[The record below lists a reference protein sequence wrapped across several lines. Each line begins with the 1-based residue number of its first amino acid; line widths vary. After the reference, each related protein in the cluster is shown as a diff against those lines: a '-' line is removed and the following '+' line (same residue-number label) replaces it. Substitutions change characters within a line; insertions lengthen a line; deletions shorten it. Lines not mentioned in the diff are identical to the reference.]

1 MERAFLTSPTEAVQS
16 HSQGLSTDQDRESAK
31 LCAQFAEVLERGRE
45 ARKREVANLELRL
58 ARVET
63 MCSNGAWVE
72 ALERE
77 RAARQ
82 KEVAEL
88 RGMLTRDR
96 LLSSTGG
103 TTHRTEGE
111 LDPLKKCP
119 TDMSEVAE
127 ALEAAIASSK
137 SELTQHIMEMQRDLS
152 EHLMDKLRLIVGMTE
167 EDWESTLQDVGDLE
181 SHRPDKDRFIQSKLP
196 HEFHEL
202 SVPAERASAVRLAAP
217 FQGMMMT
224 VPSEQESGTR
234 SRADSGTSVQ
244 QPFGCLCAADSKGH
258 AVADDIAHEGMAL
271 KIPAK
276 SAVQQQQLSGASGA
290 ATTRSH
296 SGYGA
301 SKAGFGAGRYRLP
314 LVSQGFGPGCFESP
328 CKV

>member
-1 MERAFLTSPTEAVQS
+1 MERAFLTSPTEAAQS
-16 HSQGLSTDQDRESAK
+16 HTQGLSTDQDRESAK

-217 FQGMMMT
+217 FEGMMMT

-234 SRADSGTSVQ
+234 SSADSGTLVPQ
-244 QPFGCLCAADSKGH
+244 QTWDSKGH
-258 AVADDIAHEGMAL
+258 AVADDIAHEGVAL

-276 SAVQQQQLSGASGA
+276 SALQKQQSAQPSGASGA
-290 ATTRSH
+290 ATTIFH
-296 SGYGA
+296 SGFGA